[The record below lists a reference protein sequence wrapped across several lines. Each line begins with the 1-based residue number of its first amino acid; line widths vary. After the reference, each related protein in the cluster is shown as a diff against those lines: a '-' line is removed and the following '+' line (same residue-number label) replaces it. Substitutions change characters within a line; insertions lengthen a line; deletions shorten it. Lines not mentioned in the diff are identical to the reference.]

1 MSDTQLPTDHVRA
14 LHEFALHA
22 HIRLSMRIP
31 AAPDPQTMWAYASG
45 SAAAWNLHRTL
56 AALAQTDP
64 DGATA
69 LAAALEEEGEWPEM
83 TDPYAAAE
91 GLGLP
96 VQGWID
102 EEFARKDEER
112 ATREASKVRAGLL
125 AGFPP
130 GSLIVFV
137 GAPAAGKSTAA
148 AHFPQAS
155 RICLDTYRGLLTGD
169 EGDQSANAQVV
180 AMQEIVLDARLERGL
195 TTVADS
201 TNTAPTART
210 FLVQRARHHGRLVHA
225 VLFDTPLEECLAR
238 NAARERRVP
247 EHVIRAKHAQLPS
260 LDELLAEGFDTAARW
275 SPR

>member
-1 MSDTQLPTDHVRA
+1 MPDTQLPTDHVRD
-14 LHEFALHA
+14 LHEFALNT

-45 SAAAWNLHRTL
+45 SAAAWNLHRAL

-83 TDPYAAAE
+83 TDPYTAAT
-91 GLGLP
+91 GLGFP
-96 VQGWID
+96 VQTWID
-102 EEFARKDEER
+102 EEFARKDAER
-112 ATREASKVRAGLL
+112 ATRETGKVRADLL
-125 AGFPP
+125 ADFPP

-148 AHFPQAS
+148 RGFPQAS

-169 EGDQSANAQVV
+169 EGDQSANAQAV
-180 AMQEIVLDARLERGL
+180 AMQAIVLDARLERGL

-201 TNTAPTART
+201 TNTAPTTRT
-210 FLVQRARHHGRLVHA
+210 FLLERARHHGRPVHA
-225 VLFDTPLEECLAR
+225 VLFDTPLQECLAR
-238 NAARERRVP
+238 NDARERRVP

>member
-1 MSDTQLPTDHVRA
+1 MSDTQLPTDHVRV
-14 LHEFALHA
+14 LHEFALNT

-56 AALAQTDP
+56 AALTGLDP

-83 TDPYAAAE
+83 ADPYAAAA
-91 GLGLP
+91 GLGFP
-96 VQGWID
+96 VQTWID
-102 EEFARKDEER
+102 EEFARKDAER
-112 ATREASKVRAGLL
+112 AARQTEGARADLL

-130 GSLIVFV
+130 GSLVVFV

-148 AHFPQAS
+148 SLFPQAS

-169 EGDQSANAQVV
+169 EGDQSANAQAV

-195 TTVADS
+195 LTVADS
-201 TNTAPTART
+201 TNTAPAARA
-210 FLVQRARHHGRLVHA
+210 FLLDRARRWGRSVHA
-225 VLFDTPLEECLAR
+225 VLFDTPLDECLAR
-238 NAARERRVP
+238 NERRGRRVP
-247 EHVIRAKHAQLPS
+247 EHVIRAKHAELPS
-260 LDELLAEGFDTAARW
+260 LDELLAEGFDTVTPW